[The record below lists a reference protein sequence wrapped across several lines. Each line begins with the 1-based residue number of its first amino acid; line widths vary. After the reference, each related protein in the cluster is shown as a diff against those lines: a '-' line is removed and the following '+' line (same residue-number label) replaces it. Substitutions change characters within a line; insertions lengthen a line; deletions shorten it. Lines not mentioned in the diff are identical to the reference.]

1 MSNNLLL
8 IAILRNFYKANF
20 LNTFSTMYLT
30 ILFSVIAVVLLM
42 SPDSIINKDTENKM
56 LKMVYD
62 NAMILG
68 MVSGGLAVYFYMKP
82 EKGGSEETSKLPTYD
97 EATSDE

>member
-1 MSNNLLL
+1 
-8 IAILRNFYKANF
+8 
-20 LNTFSTMYLT
+20 MYLT
-30 ILFSVIAVVLLM
+30 ILFSIIAVVLLM
-42 SPDSIINKDTENKM
+42 SPDSIINKETENKM

-68 MVSGGLAVYFYMKP
+68 MVSGGLAVYFYMTP
-82 EKGGSEETSKLPTYD
+82 ESEETSKLPTYD